1 MPHMATKGKPEL
13 ESVKHSVTWEGDLWA
28 DMQGEI
34 DRLLVVEHRNVAVAE
49 FIREVMRKHLA
60 AVRQQLANVA

>member
-1 MPHMATKGKPEL
+1 MTQKGKASREP
-13 ESVKHSVTWEGDLWA
+13 VKHSVTWELDLWEGMEA
-28 DMQGEI
+28 EVA
-34 DRLLVVEHRNVAVAE
+34 RLLVEEHRDVAMGE